1 MHERGR
7 VDISERASTK
17 EVIELIEK
25 LNKRKASKSPI
36 VRSKHNS
43 NIVFIETTQI
53 GIPQKCKKIKKN
65 KNDEDKLN
73 GKNGQISI
81 VMAK

>member
-1 MHERGR
+1 MHERVR

-17 EVIELIEK
+17 EFIELIEK

-36 VRSKHNS
+36 VRSKNNS
-43 NIVFIETTQI
+43 NIVFIETTQS

-81 VMAK
+81 VMVK

>member
-1 MHERGR
+1 M
-7 VDISERASTK
+7 S
-17 EVIELIEK
+17 
-25 LNKRKASKSPI
+25 
-36 VRSKHNS
+36 SKHNS

>member
-1 MHERGR
+1 MHERVR

-17 EVIELIEK
+17 EFIELIEK

-53 GIPQKCKKIKKN
+53 GIPQKCKKNKKD

>member
-1 MHERGR
+1 MHERVR

-17 EVIELIEK
+17 EFIELIEK

>member
-1 MHERGR
+1 MHERVR

-17 EVIELIEK
+17 EFIELTEK

-53 GIPQKCKKIKKN
+53 GVPQKCKKIKKN

-81 VMAK
+81 AMVK